1 MRRFIS
7 LLIAVLVFIAMQ
19 WGVKELNAIASA
31 TFQIFPFG
39 YLAMLVRIFAYQLI
53 AILLLKDTLLM
64 NSRKLPR
71 YFTGLVSLFLVNAL
85 VMWVLYN
92 HGVWLNKAYI
102 PFAYIEG
109 VVWIFGLLM
118 AEFLLNQ

>member
-7 LLIAVLVFIAMQ
+7 LLIAVFVFVAMQ
-19 WGVKELNAIASA
+19 WGVRELNAIANA
-31 TFQIFPFG
+31 TSQIFPYG
-39 YLAMLVRIFAYQLI
+39 YLALLVRIFAYQLI

-71 YFTGLVSLFLVNAL
+71 NFTGLISLFLVNAL

-92 HGVWLNKAYI
+92 HGIWLNKVYI
-102 PFAYIEG
+102 PIAYIEG
-109 VVWIFGLLM
+109 VVWMLGLLM
-118 AEFLLNQ
+118 SEFLLNQ

>member
-7 LLIAVLVFIAMQ
+7 LLIAVFVFVAMQ
-19 WGVKELNAIASA
+19 WGVKEINAIAVD
-31 TFQIFPFG
+31 TYKMFPYG
-39 YLAMLVRIFAYQLI
+39 YLAMLVRIFGYQLI
-53 AILLLKDTLLM
+53 AILLLKDILLM

-71 YFTGLVSLFLVNAL
+71 YFTGLISLFLVNAV

-92 HGVWLNKAYI
+92 HAVWLNKSYI
-102 PFAYIEG
+102 PLAYVEG
-109 VVWIFGLLM
+109 VVWMLGLLM

>member
-7 LLIAVLVFIAMQ
+7 LLIAVFVFVAMQ

-31 TFQIFPFG
+31 TYQIFPYG

-53 AILLLKDTLLM
+53 AILLLKDSLLM

-71 YFTGLVSLFLVNAL
+71 YFTGLISLFLVNAL

-92 HGVWLNKAYI
+92 HGVWLNKAYVPI
-102 PFAYIEG
+102 AYVEG
-109 VVWIFGLLM
+109 LVWAFGLLM

>member
-7 LLIAVLVFIAMQ
+7 LLIAVFVFVAMQ
-19 WGVKELNAIASA
+19 WGVKEINAIAVE
-31 TFQIFPFG
+31 TYKMFPYG
-39 YLAMLVRIFAYQLI
+39 YLAMLVRIFGYQLI

-71 YFTGLVSLFLVNAL
+71 YFTGLISLFLVNAL

-92 HGVWLNKAYI
+92 HGIWLNKVYI
-102 PFAYIEG
+102 PIAYIEG
-109 VVWIFGLLM
+109 VVWMLGLLM
-118 AEFLLNQ
+118 SEFLLNQ

>member
-7 LLIAVLVFIAMQ
+7 LLIAVLVFITMQ
-19 WGVKELNAIASA
+19 WGVRELNTIANVTS
-31 TFQIFPFG
+31 QIFPYG
-39 YLAMLVRIFAYQLI
+39 YLALLVRIFAYQLI
-53 AILLLKDTLLM
+53 AILLLKDSLLM

-71 YFTGLVSLFLVNAL
+71 YFTGLISLFLVNAL

-92 HGVWLNKAYI
+92 HGIWLNKAYI
-102 PFAYIEG
+102 PIAYVEG
-109 VVWIFGLLM
+109 LVWIIGLLM